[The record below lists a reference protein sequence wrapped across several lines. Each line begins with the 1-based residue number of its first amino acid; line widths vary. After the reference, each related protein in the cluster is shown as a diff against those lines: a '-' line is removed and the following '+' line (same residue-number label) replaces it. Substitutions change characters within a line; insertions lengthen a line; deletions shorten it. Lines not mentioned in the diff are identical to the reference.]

1 MKSTCLK
8 ITRLT
13 SLVSLISLV
22 TAGLSLMPIMLASPP
37 AVAQTGKPEALLLH
51 AARVFDGHRMRT
63 NTSVQVM
70 NGKVTQIGP
79 RGSFTSNSAKVI
91 DLGDATILP
100 GFIELHA
107 HLSFQRVPADT
118 VLKHGITTIRDVGG
132 PVHKPYG
139 GNGALRVL
147 TSGPIITA
155 SGGYPIPLTGEKNIA
170 TPVST
175 EKEARETVRNLI
187 DAGAVVIKIALEPGG
202 EPGAPWSGSHAHGHH
217 HDAPAVA
224 HDHAHH
230 SPPSHEPPSHEP
242 TSVKPTKHAHSSHSH
257 PNAPNTGLN
266 AAWPLL
272 PESIV
277 KAIVDE
283 AHANKR
289 KVTAHIAE
297 VKGAEIAINAG
308 VDEWAHVP
316 CDIIPEPL
324 LKKAV
329 SQGVKIVT
337 TLDTLSKC
345 SGVAHNTRVWREQ
358 GGELLYGAEIAH
370 PDIPRGIDAQ
380 ELMFMMQ
387 MGNMETLEVLRAAT
401 SKAGEH
407 LGLPLLGTLQPGAP
421 ADLIAVRGDP
431 THNLK
436 NLEYPDLVISGG
448 EIVLNNFPAIFPPRA
463 AAGDR

>member
-8 ITRLT
+8 VT
-13 SLVSLISLV
+13 SIVSLASRV
-22 TAGLSLMPIMLASPP
+22 TTALSLMSIMLASPP
-37 AVAQTGKPEALLLH
+37 AVAQQTGKHEALLLH
-51 AARVFDGHRMRT
+51 AARVFDGHKMRT
-63 NTSVQVM
+63 NTSIQVI

-79 RGSFTSNSAKVI
+79 RGSFTSDNAKVI

-139 GNGALRVL
+139 GIGALRVL
-147 TSGPIITA
+147 TSGPIITTP
-155 SGGYPIPLTGEKNIA
+155 GGYPIPLTGEKNIA

-202 EPGAPWSGSHAHGHH
+202 EPGAPWSDGHAHGHH

-224 HDHAHH
+224 HDNAHH
-230 SPPSHEPPSHEP
+230 SSPNHEPASD
-242 TSVKPTKHAHSSHSH
+242 KPAKHAHSSHPH
-257 PNAPNTGLN
+257 PKTGFNT
-266 AAWPLL
+266 AWPLL

-277 KAIVDE
+277 KVIVDE

-316 CDIIPEPL
+316 CDIIPELL

-407 LGLPLLGTLQPGAP
+407 LGLPPLGTLQPGAP
-421 ADLIAVRGDP
+421 ADLIAVRDDP

-448 EIVLNNFPAIFPPRA
+448 EIVLNNFPAIFQPRA

>member
-1 MKSTCLK
+1 MKSVCLK
-8 ITRLT
+8 IT
-13 SLVSLISLV
+13 SLASRITIGISLMSV
-22 TAGLSLMPIMLASPP
+22 MLTAPL
-37 AVAQTGKPEALLLH
+37 AVAQTGKHDALLLH
-51 AARVFDGHRMRT
+51 AARVFDGHKMRT
-63 NTSVQVM
+63 NTSVLVVNGNVM
-70 NGKVTQIGP
+70 QIGP
-79 RGSFTSNSAKVI
+79 RGSFAPDNAKVI

-107 HLSFQRVPADT
+107 HLSFQHVPADT

-139 GNGALRVL
+139 GNGTLRML

-155 SGGYPIPLTGEKNIA
+155 PGGYPIPLTGEKNIA

-202 EPGAPWSGSHAHGHH
+202 EPGAPWSGDHAHGHH
-217 HDAPAVA
+217 HNHAAA
-224 HDHAHH
+224 GNHAHH
-230 SPPSHEPPSHEP
+230 AQPNHEPPNHEP
-242 TSVKPTKHAHSSHSH
+242 ANHAHSSHPH
-257 PNAPNTGLN
+257 PNTGLST
-266 AAWPLL
+266 AWPLL
-272 PESIV
+272 PERVV

-329 SQGVKIVT
+329 SQGVRIVT

-345 SGVAHNTRVWREQ
+345 PGVAHNARIWREQ

-370 PDIPRGIDAQ
+370 PDVPRGIDAQ
-380 ELMFMMQ
+380 ELMYMMQ

-407 LGLPLLGTLQPGAP
+407 LGLPLLGTLLPGAP
-421 ADLIAVRGDP
+421 ADMIAIKGDP

-448 EIVLNNFPAIFPPRA
+448 EIVWNNFPAVFQPRA
-463 AAGDR
+463 AAGDRQQNR